1 MNQIVTH
8 QLALLQQYQQKTNQD
23 WYVFAETNSVQ
34 STWAFDRFRIGSP
47 STAIEVAVFE
57 DSELISGDFGANGSN
72 QYGDFPV
79 ILNGATNKALDVQ
92 PFSQKANFEHS
103 FTFDL
108 SASAGKKYIAIRNM
122 AGICYQVYSY
132 PTGYSATREKN
143 AELTRF
149 YAAAL
154 GDVRTWANSIGRIR
168 LDNQVMEED
177 PFGNWLECHAKEVRL
192 DNTTFAGGEPVNTV
206 LSTLDVSEEVGG
218 TFTFAGLTHSNPQ
231 AYDSLDLKAWT
242 LTQNQ

>member
-1 MNQIVTH
+1 MNDIVRF
-8 QLALLQQYQQKTNQD
+8 LLLSLKGQNTNQD
-23 WYVFAETNSVQ
+23 WAVFAETNSVQ
-34 STWAFDRFRIGSP
+34 SAWAFDRFRIGSP
-47 STAIEVAVFE
+47 STAIEIAVFE
-57 DSELISGDFGANGSN
+57 DSQLSSGDFGATGNN
-72 QYGDFPV
+72 EYGDYPV
-79 ILNGATNKALDVQ
+79 ILNTSTAKALDVQ

-168 LDNQVMEED
+168 LDNQVMDAD
-177 PFGNWLECHAKEVRL
+177 PFGNWLVSHAKEVRL
-192 DNTTFAGGEPVNTV
+192 DNTTFAAGQPVNTV

-231 AYDSLDLKAWT
+231 AFDSLELKEWT
-242 LTQNQ
+242 LTQ